1 VYRKPK
7 PKRSGH
13 EVRQVALNRLYP
25 DVLMMQPQPISE
37 WRYWR
42 PIAEPIDERAH
53 PFVKAGPY
61 AIERLTL
68 MSALLP
74 KADMKPGHEAPSLS
88 AGAAMAII
96 HPNATSLQL
105 GYFNLR
111 LGGHLN
117 QDARNA
123 GWSDPSSTENSTG
136 IISLVVTLPFR
147 SFSATTSC

>member
-1 VYRKPK
+1 MRPSIESCVYRKPK

-13 EVRQVALNRLYP
+13 EVRQVAFNRLYP
-25 DVLMMQPQPISE
+25 GVLMMQPSQYRNGDIGA
-37 WRYWR
+37 
-42 PIAEPIDERAH
+42 IAEPIDARAH
-53 PFVKAGPY
+53 PSVKAGAY

-105 GYFNLR
+105 GCFN
-111 LGGHLN
+111 
-117 QDARNA
+117 
-123 GWSDPSSTENSTG
+123 
-136 IISLVVTLPFR
+136 
-147 SFSATTSC
+147 

>member
-1 VYRKPK
+1 
-7 PKRSGH
+7 
-13 EVRQVALNRLYP
+13 
-25 DVLMMQPQPISE
+25 MMQPSQYRNGDIGA
-37 WRYWR
+37 
-42 PIAEPIDERAH
+42 IAEPIDARAH
-53 PFVKAGPY
+53 PAVKAGAY

-105 GYFNLR
+105 GCFNLR
-111 LGGHLN
+111 LGDHLD
-117 QDARNA
+117 QAARNA

-136 IISLVVTLPFR
+136 IMSFVVTLPFK

>member
-1 VYRKPK
+1 
-7 PKRSGH
+7 
-13 EVRQVALNRLYP
+13 
-25 DVLMMQPQPISE
+25 MMQPSQYRNGDIGA
-37 WRYWR
+37 
-42 PIAEPIDERAH
+42 IAEPIDARAH
-53 PFVKAGPY
+53 PAVKAGAY

-105 GYFNLR
+105 GCFNLR
-111 LGGHLN
+111 LGDHLD

-136 IISLVVTLPFR
+136 IISFVVTLPFR

>member
-1 VYRKPK
+1 MYRKPN

-13 EVRQVALNRLYP
+13 EVRQVAFNRLYP
-25 DVLMMQPQPISE
+25 DVLMMQPSQYRNGDIGA
-37 WRYWR
+37 
-42 PIAEPIDERAH
+42 IAEPIDARAH
-53 PFVKAGPY
+53 PAVKAGAY

-105 GYFNLR
+105 GCFNLR
-111 LGGHLN
+111 LGDHLD

-136 IISLVVTLPFR
+136 IISFVVTLPFR

>member
-1 VYRKPK
+1 VYRKPN

-13 EVRQVALNRLYP
+13 EVRQVAFNRLYP
-25 DVLMMQPQPISE
+25 DVLMMQPSQYRNGDIGA
-37 WRYWR
+37 
-42 PIAEPIDERAH
+42 IAEPIDARAH
-53 PFVKAGPY
+53 PAVKAGAY

-105 GYFNLR
+105 GCFNLR
-111 LGGHLN
+111 LGDHLD

>member
-1 VYRKPK
+1 MYRKPK

-13 EVRQVALNRLYP
+13 EVRQVAFTRLYP
-25 DVLMMQPQPISE
+25 DVLMMQPSQYRNGDIGA
-37 WRYWR
+37 
-42 PIAEPIDERAH
+42 IAEPIDARAH
-53 PFVKAGPY
+53 PAVKAGAY

-105 GYFNLR
+105 GCFNLR
-111 LGGHLN
+111 LGDHLD